1 MSRAKCSTC
10 GGHGFDSVLVCL
22 GCDAAERARL
32 RAEVERREGEL
43 ISITGDLH
51 KVIDRLEA
59 DRDRL
64 LALLEDILEQCH
76 GEWCS
81 GDEHFGPCRQIREA
95 QKEKR
100 RMSDAKGSAAYVA
113 AIEQLKKL
121 CGDDYKPRD
130 VVIDEVAALQTDNER
145 LRALVAGAERKGRS
159 ESSAKFDDED
169 FCPWCHYQFNRSG
182 PEYKKKHGADC
193 EAFFEDGGLR

>member
-22 GCDAAERARL
+22 GCDAAERDR
-32 RAEVERREGEL
+32 VE
-43 ISITGDLH
+43 
-51 KVIDRLEA
+51 RLEA

-64 LALLEDILEQCH
+64 LALLEDVLEQCH

-100 RMSDAKGSAAYVA
+100 R
-113 AIEQLKKL
+113 
-121 CGDDYKPRD
+121 
-130 VVIDEVAALQTDNER
+130 
-145 LRALVAGAERKGRS
+145 
-159 ESSAKFDDED
+159 
-169 FCPWCHYQFNRSG
+169 
-182 PEYKKKHGADC
+182 
-193 EAFFEDGGLR
+193 